1 MSRVNVGTDYA
12 LSTLSDLFPKSLASN
27 TAFMFTNVSSP
38 LHWNSSEDTVPDVLR
53 EAPQFL
59 LDNPIALQKKYLRL
73 RYKPYM
79 KMGKASFRKEV
90 KASEENAINTL
101 VDLFDW
107 LDDLEP
113 MTVED
118 AKAIGADT
126 HPSMDQAVAKGAKH
140 PAVSSSACLHLAS
153 YLNWEQDMNQK
164 PPSDRT
170 LNQSDTDN
178 TTLVRRKGEFLTRV
192 MKTCQETW
200 RRRWGS

>member
-27 TAFMFTNVSSP
+27 TALMFTNVSSP

-59 LDNPIALQKKYLRL
+59 LNNPIALQKKYLRL

-101 VDLFDW
+101 ADLFDW

-140 PAVSSSACLHLAS
+140 PAVSSSACLHLARRS
-153 YLNWEQDMNQK
+153 SLILIGN
-164 PPSDRT
+164 RT
-170 LNQSDTDN
+170 
-178 TTLVRRKGEFLTRV
+178 
-192 MKTCQETW
+192 
-200 RRRWGS
+200 